1 MNEPIISP
9 TIIYLIS
16 IANDVKALLIAIG
29 ILAGLGTIV
38 GITVKIGE
46 YSAEYCR
53 EEATKTYEII
63 GRPLRKLAIILF
75 VIFLPLGILIPTQNT
90 IIAMIVAK
98 QITPNNIK
106 TTLKAGKS
114 LKDELK
120 QDIVDL
126 LNGKITETDSATT
139 QK

>member
-46 YSAEYCR
+46 YSAECCR
-53 EEATKTYEII
+53 EEAIKTYKII